1 MTDQHP
7 LIPAC
12 TGVNQII
19 NQTLGKIDASTT
31 LHIRSIAGAAV
42 ETILRHPRRWCPTS
56 ALRKTMTQ
64 KVPVTQLRRG
74 DLSSRLAGRPLGP
87 NVDPPGSAGRT
98 TEPTLRLGKRRF
110 SSIAG

>member
-7 LIPAC
+7 LSPAC

-19 NQTLGKIDASTT
+19 NQTFGKIDASTT

-56 ALRKTMTQ
+56 AFAENHDAEGASHSAT
-64 KVPVTQLRRG
+64 
-74 DLSSRLAGRPLGP
+74 AG
-87 NVDPPGSAGRT
+87 
-98 TEPTLRLGKRRF
+98 
-110 SSIAG
+110 